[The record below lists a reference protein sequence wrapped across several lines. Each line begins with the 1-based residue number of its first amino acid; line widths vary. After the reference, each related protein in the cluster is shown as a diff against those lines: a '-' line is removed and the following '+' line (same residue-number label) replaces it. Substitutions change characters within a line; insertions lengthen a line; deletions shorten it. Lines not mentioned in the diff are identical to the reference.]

1 MSGDLQV
8 ITDPIL
14 NLHVTSS
21 VTSFGS
27 ERRYPKDLTI
37 SALKVSDIMY
47 TWTGFFKCHVFLMS
61 VAKTHTISK

>member
-1 MSGDLQV
+1 MSGNLQV

-47 TWTGFFKCHVFLMS
+47 TWTGFLNVHRISYGCCEN
-61 VAKTHTISK
+61 THYK